1 MNARWNFPRFSR
13 TAAALALAFPLG
25 ALAAD
30 RTSGASLT
38 VTVLPD
44 RYLAADVSFPDL
56 DALERLVAP
65 MNPSLV
71 RLEACG
77 SGAADALLAAA
88 ERFHAI
94 RLELDV
100 IAANAPACAASPLR
114 AVQVSQLAGTVPVR
128 AAPRSSAAYW
138 QRVMP

>member
-1 MNARWNFPRFSR
+1 MNARSNLSRFTR
-13 TAAALALAFPLG
+13 AAVALAFALPLG
-25 ALAAD
+25 GIAAE
-30 RTSGASLT
+30 RTSGATLT

-56 DALERLVAP
+56 AALERLVTP

-77 SGAADALLAAA
+77 SAAADALLAAA
-88 ERFHAI
+88 EHFQTI

-100 IAANAPACAASPLR
+100 IAPNAPACAAVPLR
-114 AVQVSQLAGTVPVR
+114 AVQVSQLGGTIPVGAVP
-128 AAPRSSAAYW
+128 ARSARYW
-138 QRVMP
+138 QNVMP

>member
-1 MNARWNFPRFSR
+1 MTARSTASRFSLA
-13 TAAALALAFPLG
+13 AAALACAFPLAG
-25 ALAAD
+25 LAAE

-44 RYLAADVSFPDL
+44 RYLAAGVAFPDL
-56 DALERLVAP
+56 DALDRLVAP

-77 SGAADALLAAA
+77 SGAAAALLAAA
-88 ERFHAI
+88 ERFQAS

-100 IAANAPACAASPLR
+100 IDASAPACAASPLR
-114 AVQVSQLAGTVPVR
+114 AVQVSQLTGPVPVP
-128 AAPRSSAAYW
+128 AAPRSSERYW
-138 QRVMP
+138 QRVTP

>member
-1 MNARWNFPRFSR
+1 MNARPNISRFSR
-13 TAAALALAFPLG
+13 TAVALALALPLG
-25 ALAAD
+25 AFAAD

-38 VTVLPD
+38 VSVLPD
-44 RYLAADVSFPDL
+44 RYLAAGVSFPDL
-56 DALERLVAP
+56 DALEKLVAP

-77 SGAADALLAAA
+77 GGAADALLAAA
-88 ERFHAI
+88 ERFQAI

-100 IAANAPACAASPLR
+100 IAPGAPACTAAPLR
-114 AVQVSQLAGTVPVR
+114 AVQVSQLAGPVPVG

>member
-1 MNARWNFPRFSR
+1 MNARSNFSRFSR
-13 TAAALALAFPLG
+13 TAVALAFALPLG
-25 ALAAD
+25 AFAAD

-38 VTVLPD
+38 VSVLPD
-44 RYLAADVSFPDL
+44 RYLAAGVSFPDL

-77 SGAADALLAAA
+77 SAAADALLAAA

-100 IAANAPACAASPLR
+100 IAANAPACAAAPLR
-114 AVQVSQLAGTVPVR
+114 AVQVSQLAGPVPVP
-128 AAPRSSAAYW
+128 AAPRASERYW